1 MNFFEAQDRARKNT
15 TRLFFLLFI
24 AASVLLVFAN
34 FVAFLI
40 SYFFL
45 SDREGTTF
53 INTDYSLSA
62 LQNYYPW
69 EMFLVISV
77 FVFLLIITGS
87 MIKMINLSDG
97 GDTVARMLGGRLI
110 QGGTAELKPRRLLN
124 VVEEMAIAAGMT
136 VPRVYLLDDSS
147 INAFAAGR
155 SPANAVIGVTQGT
168 LARLNRDELQAVIA
182 HEFSHI
188 LNGDMLLNLR
198 LTGLVHGIVLLG
210 SSGYYMLSGK
220 KQPGEE
226 RVSPGPF
233 IYVIGMI
240 FLVAGYV
247 GTILGQWIK
256 AAIGRQR
263 EYLADASAVQFT
275 RNKDGILGALK
286 KIGGLNT
293 GSFIE
298 SPTAPEY
305 SHAYFADGIRS
316 VWQSLNATHPPLPE
330 RIRKIEPN
338 WDGVYV
344 DTEFNQ
350 PVPSDLQ
357 EATVSKLGAE
367 LAITT
372 AILTSAEQAISQI
385 GVIREENVEYVHQLI
400 QQIPQSLRNAAQNS
414 YTARAVVYVLLIRE
428 QPDRTEAWKSLLKHA
443 DKRMTELSMELFDTS
458 DNLDARYKLPLLEL
472 CINALTALS
481 TNQYIEF
488 ERSVNQIIMLDNKV
502 ELNEWVMQRLVLQQ
516 LDEYF
521 NLRTPAKARYSSLGA
536 VKNSAEILLSLIA
549 YFKHKDDNYAK
560 QVFDQAMQK
569 AKAHGLNFI
578 PRKAFS
584 LDRFNQSLDELM
596 QLKPLVK
603 PQILKACVEIILV
616 GGKATIRE
624 IELVRTIS
632 SCLDIPM
639 PPMHQSSIN

>member
-1 MNFFEAQDRARKNT
+1 MNFFEAQDKARKKT
-15 TRLFFLLFI
+15 TRLILLLFL
-24 AASVLLVFAN
+24 AVVVLLVFAN

-45 SDREGTTF
+45 SDREGTTV
-53 INTDYSLSA
+53 INADYSLSV

-69 EMFLVISV
+69 ELLLAIST

-110 QGGTAELKPRRLLN
+110 QGGTADLKQRRLLN

-155 SPANAVIGVTQGT
+155 SPANAVIGVTRGT
-168 LARLNRDELQAVIA
+168 LNRLNRDELQAVIA

-198 LTGLVHGIVLLG
+198 ITGLVHGIVLLG
-210 SSGYYMLSGK
+210 SSGYYMLSGE
-220 KQPGEE
+220 KQPGGG
-226 RVSPGPF
+226 RVSPGPL

-298 SPTAPEY
+298 SPAAPEY
-305 SHAYFADGIRS
+305 SHAYFADGIS
-316 VWQSLNATHPPLPE
+316 SAWQSLNATHPPLPE

-344 DTEFNQ
+344 GTESNQ
-350 PVPSDLQ
+350 PASSDLQ
-357 EATVSKLGAE
+357 ESTASELGAE
-367 LAITT
+367 IAITS

-385 GVIREENVEYVHQLI
+385 GAIREENVEYARQLI
-400 QQIPQSLRNAAQNS
+400 HQIPESLRNAAQNS

-428 QPDRTEAWKSLLKHA
+428 QPDKTEAWKSLLKHA
-443 DKRMTELSMELFDTS
+443 DKRMADLSMELFDAS
-458 DNLDARYKLPLLEL
+458 DNLGARYKLPLLEL
-472 CINALTALS
+472 CINALRELS

-488 ERSVNQIIMLDNKV
+488 ERSINQIIMLDNKV
-502 ELNEWVMQRLVLQQ
+502 ELNEWVIQRLVLQP
-516 LDEYF
+516 LEEYF
-521 NLRTPAKARYSSLGA
+521 NLRTLAKARYSSLGA

-549 YFKHKDDNYAK
+549 YVKHKDDNSAK
-560 QVFDQAMQK
+560 QVFDQAIQK
-569 AKAHGLNFI
+569 TRVRGLNFI
-578 PRKAFS
+578 PREAFS
-584 LDRFNQSLDELM
+584 LVRFNQSLDELM
-596 QLKPLVK
+596 QLRPLVK
-603 PQILKACVEIILV
+603 PQILKACFEIILV
-616 GGKATIRE
+616 GGKATVRE

-632 SCLDIPM
+632 ACLDIPM
-639 PPMHQSSIN
+639 PPMRVN

>member
-1 MNFFEAQDRARKNT
+1 LNFFEAQDRARKNT
-15 TRLFFLLFI
+15 TRLFFLLFL
-24 AASVLLVFAN
+24 AVVVLLVFAN

-45 SDREGTTF
+45 SDKEGTTF
-53 INTDYSLSA
+53 INAVYPLSA

-69 EMFLVISV
+69 ELLLVIST
-77 FVFLLIITGS
+77 FVFLLIIAGS
-87 MIKMINLSDG
+87 VIKMINLSDG

-110 QGGTAELKPRRLLN
+110 QGGTADLKQRRLLN
-124 VVEEMAIAAGMT
+124 VVEEMAIAAGIT

-155 SPANAVIGVTQGT
+155 SPANAVIGVTRGT
-168 LARLNRDELQAVIA
+168 LTRLNRDELQAVIA

-220 KQPGEE
+220 KPPGEE

-233 IYVIGMI
+233 VYVIGMI

-247 GTILGQWIK
+247 GTILGQCIK

-286 KIGGLNT
+286 KIGGQNA

-298 SPTAPEY
+298 SPAAPEY
-305 SHAYFADGIRS
+305 SHAYFAEGISS
-316 VWQSLNATHPPLPE
+316 VWQSLHATHPPLPV

-350 PVPSDLQ
+350 QDPSKYQ
-357 EATVSKLGAE
+357 EATASELGAGI
-367 LAITT
+367 AITT

-385 GVIREENVEYVHQLI
+385 GVVSEENVEYAHQLI
-400 QQIPQSLRNAAQNS
+400 QQIPESLSNAAHNS
-414 YTARAVVYVLLIRE
+414 NTARAVVYVLLIRE
-428 QPDRTEAWKSLLKHA
+428 QPDKIKAWKSLLKHA
-443 DKRMTELSMELFDTS
+443 DKRMADLSMELFDAS

-472 CINALTALS
+472 CINALRELS

-502 ELNEWVMQRLVLQQ
+502 DLNEWVIQRLVLQQ

-549 YFKHKDDNYAK
+549 YVKHKDDGSAK

-569 AKAHGLNFI
+569 AKVRGLNFI
-578 PRKAFS
+578 PRKTFS

-603 PQILKACVEIILV
+603 PQILKACIEIILL
-616 GGKATIRE
+616 GGKATVRE
-624 IELVRTIS
+624 TELVRTIS
-632 SCLDIPM
+632 ACLDIPM
-639 PPMHQSSIN
+639 PPMH

>member
-1 MNFFEAQDRARKNT
+1 MNFFEAQDKARKKT
-15 TRLFFLLFI
+15 TRLILLLFL
-24 AASVLLVFAN
+24 AVVVLLVFAN

-45 SDREGTTF
+45 SDREGTTV
-53 INTDYSLSA
+53 INADYSLSV

-69 EMFLVISV
+69 ELLLAIST

-110 QGGTAELKPRRLLN
+110 QGGTADLKQRRLLN

-155 SPANAVIGVTQGT
+155 SPANAVIGVTRGT
-168 LARLNRDELQAVIA
+168 LNRLNRDELQAVIA

-198 LTGLVHGIVLLG
+198 ITGLVHGIVLLG
-210 SSGYYMLSGK
+210 SSGYYMLSGE
-220 KQPGEE
+220 KQPGGG
-226 RVSPGPF
+226 RVSPGPL

-298 SPTAPEY
+298 SPAAPEY
-305 SHAYFADGIRS
+305 SHAYFADGIS
-316 VWQSLNATHPPLPE
+316 SAWQSLNATHPPLPE

-344 DTEFNQ
+344 DTESNQ
-350 PVPSDLQ
+350 PASSDLQ
-357 EATVSKLGAE
+357 ESTASELGAE
-367 LAITT
+367 IAITS

-385 GVIREENVEYVHQLI
+385 GAIREENVEYARQLI
-400 QQIPQSLRNAAQNS
+400 HQIPESLRNAAQNS

-428 QPDRTEAWKSLLKHA
+428 QPDKTEAWKSLLKHA
-443 DKRMTELSMELFDTS
+443 DKRMADLSMELFDAS
-458 DNLDARYKLPLLEL
+458 DNLGARYKLPLLEL
-472 CINALTALS
+472 CINALRELS

-488 ERSVNQIIMLDNKV
+488 ERSINQIIMLDNKV
-502 ELNEWVMQRLVLQQ
+502 ELNEWVIQRLVLQP
-516 LDEYF
+516 LEEYF
-521 NLRTPAKARYSSLGA
+521 NLRTLAKARYSSLGA

-549 YFKHKDDNYAK
+549 YVKHKDDNSAK
-560 QVFDQAMQK
+560 QVFDQAIQK
-569 AKAHGLNFI
+569 TRVRGLNFI
-578 PRKAFS
+578 PRESFS
-584 LDRFNQSLDELM
+584 LVRFNQSLDELM
-596 QLKPLVK
+596 QLRPLVK
-603 PQILKACVEIILV
+603 PQILKACFEIILV
-616 GGKATIRE
+616 GGKATVRE

-632 SCLDIPM
+632 ACLDIPM
-639 PPMHQSSIN
+639 PPMRVN